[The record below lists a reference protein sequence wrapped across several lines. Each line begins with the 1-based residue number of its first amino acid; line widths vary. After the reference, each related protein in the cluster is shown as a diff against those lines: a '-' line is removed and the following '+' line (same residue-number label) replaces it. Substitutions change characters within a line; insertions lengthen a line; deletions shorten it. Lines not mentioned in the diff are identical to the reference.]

1 MPFIRGDASAF
12 DEMLEELGP
21 DIVSGSRPTDDFEYQ
36 AAKAKLKPKDLGA
49 RGKLIA
55 DALRAAGAS
64 AFRVR
69 YDGGFDEGFSHADA
83 ILFDQRAR
91 TTKAVL
97 KEISSPTLIAALR
110 EAFKKDKWAAD
121 WLKTASDL
129 EVIQNAL
136 DELAHAIASTLLGDG
151 FGTGE
156 YQLYGAL
163 TADLKTGEITDD
175 EKARRPAGMK

>member
-12 DEMLEELGP
+12 DEMLEEVGP

-36 AAKAKLKPKDLGA
+36 SAKAKLKPKDLGSRA
-49 RGKLIA
+49 KLIA

-69 YDGGFDEGFSHADA
+69 YDGGFDEGFSHPDA
-83 ILFDQRAR
+83 ILFGQRAR

-97 KEISSPTLIAALR
+97 KEISSPTLVAALR
-110 EAFKKDKWAAD
+110 EASKKEKWAAD
-121 WLKTASDL
+121 WLKTASDQ
-129 EVIQNAL
+129 EVVRSAI
-136 DELAHAIASTLLGDG
+136 DELAHEIASVLLGEG

-163 TADLKTGEITDD
+163 TADLKTGEIKDN
-175 EKARRPAGMK
+175 EKARRPAGME